1 MEKITD
7 LSELRL
13 IQMDILSY
21 VDKVCRENG
30 IKYSLAGGTLI
41 GAVRHMGYIPWDV
54 SLRWSTSIRAIDEH
68 LPLHQ
73 KGKKL

>member
-1 MEKITD
+1 MKKITD
-7 LSELRL
+7 VSELRL

-41 GAVRHMGYIPWDV
+41 GAVRLLYGN
-54 SLRWSTSIRAIDEH
+54 SEH
-68 LPLHQ
+68 
-73 KGKKL
+73 GKSKSVFWF